1 MQNDPP
7 ELDCRLRQ
15 SEATLETLAA
25 ILEGGGY
32 SPSCS
37 SEADIQAEAIERIGL
52 AGLNAQAEDVS
63 GKNRFDIR
71 VGGHV
76 VVEVKV
82 DGSTD
87 SVRRQLERYVSDPSV
102 DCVLLLTTKQKH
114 RSIGG
119 LQFAK
124 KVAVAYAIRF

>member
-1 MQNDPP
+1 MENDPS
-7 ELDCRLRQ
+7 ELACRRRQ

-32 SPSCS
+32 RPNSS
-37 SEADIQAEAIERIGL
+37 SEADIQAEAIERISL
-52 AGLNAQAEDVS
+52 AGINAQAEDVS

-76 VVEVKV
+76 VVEVKI
-82 DGSTD
+82 DGGTD
-87 SVRRQLERYVSDPSV
+87 SVRRQIERYVSDPSV
-102 DCVLLLTTKQKH
+102 DAVLLLTTKQKH

>member
-1 MQNDPP
+1 MANQQPGTEGLAILLHGVWRAMHAGACPNCHTHRLP
-7 ELDCRLRQ
+7 ELMD
-15 SEATLETLAA
+15 
-25 ILEGGGY
+25 
-32 SPSCS
+32 
-37 SEADIQAEAIERIGL
+37 L
-52 AGLNAQAEDVS
+52 AGLSAKAEDVS

-87 SVRRQLERYVSDPSV
+87 SVRRQLERYVSDPTV